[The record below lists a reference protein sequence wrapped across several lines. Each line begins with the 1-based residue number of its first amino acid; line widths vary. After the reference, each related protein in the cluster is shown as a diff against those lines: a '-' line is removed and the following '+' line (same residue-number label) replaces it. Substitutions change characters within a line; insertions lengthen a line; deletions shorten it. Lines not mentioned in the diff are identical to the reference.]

1 MAKVICFINENGFA
15 SIVHIPPEMFD
26 PNSATRKELE
36 SLGIVFNNED
46 EMIAWVA
53 IKDVPSNAQYS
64 VIDSS
69 NLPADKQ
76 YRNAWVIRDDKS
88 GVDVSLDKAKP
99 IHQDNIRAV
108 RANIFDSADIDFNKS
123 VEKVLNKL
131 MALIPDD
138 QDVIALKA
146 AIQKRE
152 DLRNAPSIDLSNV
165 QSVDELK
172 TKIPDVIK

>member
-1 MAKVICFINENGFA
+1 MSKIICYINDNGFA
-15 SIVHIPPEMFD
+15 SIVHIAPEMFD
-26 PNSATRKELE
+26 PNSQTRKELE
-36 SLGIVFNNED
+36 SLGVVFANED

-53 IKDVPSNAQYS
+53 IKDVPANAQYS
-64 VIDSS
+64 VIDSA

-76 YRNAWVIRDDKS
+76 YRNAWVIKDDKS
-88 GVDVSLDKAKP
+88 GVDISLDKAKVV
-99 IHQDNIRAV
+99 HQDNIRSA
-108 RANIFDSADIDFNKS
+108 RANIFNSADIDFNKS
-123 VEKVLNKL
+123 AEKVLNKL

-146 AIQKRE
+146 AIKKRE
-152 DLRNAPSIDLSNV
+152 DLRDAPAIDLSNV